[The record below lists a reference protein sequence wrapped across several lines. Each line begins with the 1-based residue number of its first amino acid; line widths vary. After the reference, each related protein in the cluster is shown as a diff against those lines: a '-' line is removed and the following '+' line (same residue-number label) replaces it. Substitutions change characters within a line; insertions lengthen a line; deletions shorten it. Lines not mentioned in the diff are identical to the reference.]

1 MVMLYNAGVGLANA
15 YRNAQA
21 FRESVNT
28 AVIGA
33 SVYTLLRVG
42 AHFASQATGDR
53 TAADFAEAWAPLVGS
68 AAATSYA
75 WRSPS
80 DFVRLFFGIGGCA
93 LTGYTIGTGVMN
105 TDPSLMPN
113 SGLEDIAVSAQNAV
127 RNNEP
132 LAALAGGAFGVLR
145 RIRR

>member
-1 MVMLYNAGVGLANA
+1 MAIIYNAGAGLANA
-15 YRNAQA
+15 YRTAQA

-33 SVYTLLRVG
+33 SVYVLPRIV
-42 AHFASQATGDR
+42 AHFVSQATGDR
-53 TAADFAEAWAPLVGS
+53 TATELAEAWAPLVGS

-80 DFVRLFFGIGGCA
+80 DFVRIFFGIGGCA
-93 LTGYTIGTGVMN
+93 LTGYTLGTGITN
-105 TDPSLMPN
+105 TDPSLMP
-113 SGLEDIAVSAQNAV
+113 SSELEDMVSSARRIV
-127 RNNEP
+127 KGNEGF
-132 LAALAGGAFGVLR
+132 LAIAGGVLGVLR